1 MKDWTALKCAELIDR
16 YGKYGV
22 SMFWLR
28 DCLDEASENVSDFKA
43 LTVVE
48 AMLVNAF
55 EPEQL
60 TEEQRELIRTGIAR
74 NSIEMT

>member
-1 MKDWTALKCAELIDR
+1 MKEWTALKCGELIGR

-28 DCLDEASENVSDFKA
+28 DCLDETSENVSDFKA
-43 LTVVE
+43 LMIVE

-55 EPEQL
+55 EPDQL

-74 NSIEMT
+74 NNIEMT